1 MKVLEV
7 KGVKKKLGK
16 REIIKGLDLSV
27 NEGEIFGFLGPNGA
41 GKTTTIRM
49 LVGLIS
55 PNEGEIVVC
64 GKSVLSE
71 KEQALKNVSGR
82 ENLMQIARIRK
93 VSKEEVEELIDLVG
107 LKDRIDD
114 KVRKYSL
121 GMKQRLGLAAA
132 LIGNPKLLI
141 LDEPTNGL
149 DPSGIIDFRDV
160 VKKAARE
167 RGMAVFI
174 SSHILSEV
182 QNLCDRVAFINNG
195 VIKSVEDIHDNS
207 METEL
212 DSLTLV
218 VSSNK
223 EQAIKVLKDIGFV
236 NSSTVIDEEIH
247 IIVETG
253 KTTELLK
260 IMLFTLIKNEL
271 IKISK
276 RAKTWIVFALFAICV
291 VGIGVISNIDAKQ
304 IAYNNTPEGRIESL
318 NSSIQYAEDHLKELE
333 TYKDKWA
340 EEAIEE
346 QKQYI
351 ISLKE
356 EIKLQEERKKNPNDP
371 NLWRKTLEQEKK
383 NIQEVL
389 DDESYPDRY
398 KTYEKQRM
406 AEINSFLDAG
416 IKPVE
421 EWEFYPTNVG
431 MQFMQV
437 VGLII
442 LAAGIAVFMSDIV
455 SGESTPATLKFLLV
469 L

>member
-41 GKTTTIRM
+41 GKTTTIRI

-71 KEQALKNVSGR
+71 KEQALKNVGAVVENPELYKYLSGR

-132 LIGNPKLLI
+132 LIGDPKLLI

-160 VKKAARE
+160 VKKASRE

-260 IMLFTLIKNEL
+260 VLLE
-271 IKISK
+271 
-276 RAKTWIVFALFAICV
+276 
-291 VGIGVISNIDAKQ
+291 
-304 IAYNNTPEGRIESL
+304 NNVL
-318 NSSIQYAEDHLKELE
+318 V
-333 TYKDKWA
+333 
-340 EEAIEE
+340 
-346 QKQYI
+346 
-351 ISLKE
+351 E
-356 EIKLQEERKKNPNDP
+356 EIYKNRKG
-371 NLWRKTLEQEKK
+371 LEQ
-383 NIQEVL
+383 
-389 DDESYPDRY
+389 RY
-398 KTYEKQRM
+398 MELV
-406 AEINSFLDAG
+406 EGG
-416 IKPVE
+416 IR
-421 EWEFYPTNVG
+421 
-431 MQFMQV
+431 
-437 VGLII
+437 
-442 LAAGIAVFMSDIV
+442 
-455 SGESTPATLKFLLV
+455 
-469 L
+469 

>member
-71 KEQALKNVSGR
+71 KEQALKNVGAVVENPELYKYLSGR

-107 LKDRIDD
+107 IKDRIDD

-121 GMKQRLGLAAA
+121 GMKQRLGLATA

-223 EQAIKVLKDIGFV
+223 EQAVKVLKDIGFV

-260 IMLFTLIKNEL
+260 VLLKNNVL
-271 IKISK
+271 
-276 RAKTWIVFALFAICV
+276 V
-291 VGIGVISNIDAKQ
+291 
-304 IAYNNTPEGRIESL
+304 
-318 NSSIQYAEDHLKELE
+318 
-333 TYKDKWA
+333 
-340 EEAIEE
+340 
-346 QKQYI
+346 
-351 ISLKE
+351 E
-356 EIKLQEERKKNPNDP
+356 EIYKNRKG
-371 NLWRKTLEQEKK
+371 LEQ
-383 NIQEVL
+383 
-389 DDESYPDRY
+389 RY
-398 KTYEKQRM
+398 MELV
-406 AEINSFLDAG
+406 EGG
-416 IKPVE
+416 IR
-421 EWEFYPTNVG
+421 
-431 MQFMQV
+431 
-437 VGLII
+437 
-442 LAAGIAVFMSDIV
+442 
-455 SGESTPATLKFLLV
+455 
-469 L
+469 

>member
-16 REIIKGLDLSV
+16 REIIKGLDLSI

-55 PNEGEIVVC
+55 PDEGEIMIC
-64 GKSVLSE
+64 GKSVLNE
-71 KEQALKNVSGR
+71 KEQALKNVGAVVENPELYKYLSGR

-93 VSKEEVEELIDLVG
+93 VSKEEVEELIELVG
-107 LKDRIDD
+107 LKDRIND

-167 RGMAVFI
+167 RGMSVFI

-195 VIKSVEDIHDNS
+195 VIKSIEDIHDNT
-207 METEL
+207 MATEL

-218 VSSNK
+218 VSSDK
-223 EQAIKVLKDIGFV
+223 EQAVKVLKNIGFV

-247 IIVETG
+247 IIIETG
-253 KTTELLK
+253 KTSELLK
-260 IMLFTLIKNEL
+260 VLL
-271 IKISK
+271 
-276 RAKTWIVFALFAICV
+276 
-291 VGIGVISNIDAKQ
+291 Q
-304 IAYNNTPEGRIESL
+304 NNVL
-318 NSSIQYAEDHLKELE
+318 
-333 TYKDKWA
+333 
-340 EEAIEE
+340 IEE
-346 QKQYI
+346 VYKN
-351 ISLKE
+351 
-356 EIKLQEERKKNPNDP
+356 RKG
-371 NLWRKTLEQEKK
+371 LEQ
-383 NIQEVL
+383 
-389 DDESYPDRY
+389 RY
-398 KTYEKQRM
+398 MELV
-406 AEINSFLDAG
+406 EGG
-416 IKPVE
+416 IR
-421 EWEFYPTNVG
+421 
-431 MQFMQV
+431 
-437 VGLII
+437 
-442 LAAGIAVFMSDIV
+442 
-455 SGESTPATLKFLLV
+455 
-469 L
+469 

>member
-27 NEGEIFGFLGPNGA
+27 NEGEIFGFLGPNGS

-71 KEQALKNVSGR
+71 KEQALKNVGAVVENPELYKYLSGR

-132 LIGNPKLLI
+132 LIGDPKLLI

-160 VKKAARE
+160 VKKASRE

-260 IMLFTLIKNEL
+260 VLLE
-271 IKISK
+271 
-276 RAKTWIVFALFAICV
+276 
-291 VGIGVISNIDAKQ
+291 
-304 IAYNNTPEGRIESL
+304 NNVL
-318 NSSIQYAEDHLKELE
+318 V
-333 TYKDKWA
+333 
-340 EEAIEE
+340 
-346 QKQYI
+346 
-351 ISLKE
+351 E
-356 EIKLQEERKKNPNDP
+356 EIYKNRKG
-371 NLWRKTLEQEKK
+371 LEQ
-383 NIQEVL
+383 
-389 DDESYPDRY
+389 RY
-398 KTYEKQRM
+398 MELV
-406 AEINSFLDAG
+406 EGG
-416 IKPVE
+416 IR
-421 EWEFYPTNVG
+421 
-431 MQFMQV
+431 
-437 VGLII
+437 
-442 LAAGIAVFMSDIV
+442 
-455 SGESTPATLKFLLV
+455 
-469 L
+469 

>member
-1 MKVLEV
+1 MIEV
-7 KGVKKKLGK
+7 KNLTKRYGNHLAVDHLNFTVESGK
-16 REIIKGLDLSV
+16 
-27 NEGEIFGFLGPNGA
+27 IFGFLGPNGA

-71 KEQALKNVSGR
+71 KEQALKNVGAVVENPELYKYLSGR

-121 GMKQRLGLAAA
+121 GMKQRLGLATA

-223 EQAIKVLKDIGFV
+223 EQAVKVLKDIGFV

-260 IMLFTLIKNEL
+260 VLLKNNVL
-271 IKISK
+271 
-276 RAKTWIVFALFAICV
+276 V
-291 VGIGVISNIDAKQ
+291 
-304 IAYNNTPEGRIESL
+304 
-318 NSSIQYAEDHLKELE
+318 
-333 TYKDKWA
+333 
-340 EEAIEE
+340 
-346 QKQYI
+346 
-351 ISLKE
+351 E
-356 EIKLQEERKKNPNDP
+356 EIYKNRKG
-371 NLWRKTLEQEKK
+371 LEQ
-383 NIQEVL
+383 
-389 DDESYPDRY
+389 RY
-398 KTYEKQRM
+398 MELV
-406 AEINSFLDAG
+406 EGG
-416 IKPVE
+416 IR
-421 EWEFYPTNVG
+421 
-431 MQFMQV
+431 
-437 VGLII
+437 
-442 LAAGIAVFMSDIV
+442 
-455 SGESTPATLKFLLV
+455 
-469 L
+469 